1 MQKIQK
7 KSTLWE
13 LTLLNT
19 VRSLKKLIQNNE
31 NNEVLILLHFWHLRN
46 HYLAIC
52 MHFLKSF
59 ETSTTFEVRKSL
71 IDNLEEVKNNLHLET
86 FKFTIS
92 LLQNWKKDFQSKCT
106 CFLKQAG
113 KKFRVTWFLLVYKLR
128 RKKSTFWTNIPSKM
142 VPIYCCHLGQCNYY
156 YNF

>member
-1 MQKIQK
+1 MRVNTSQYCTFIEKVNSKQWK
-7 KSTLWE
+7 QWSPDTFTFLAFEKSLFG
-13 LTLLNT
+13 N
-19 VRSLKKLIQNNE
+19 
-31 NNEVLILLHFWHLRN
+31 LHALF
-46 HYLAIC
+46 
-52 MHFLKSF
+52 KSF